1 MDVLLSELIERA
13 QVGIRPLEHRPSTVY
28 QYQMAWQTLADYFQE
43 HDQTLFSRP
52 LAEQYLRESHAQLE
66 AGLIKRWRYKL
77 DRRTVHMLIECFET
91 GQIVWKYYED
101 PPAYLHQAAYLRLH
115 TDYLHHLQAEGK
127 GAGTLQTYRVV
138 SRQFLGYLEQQ
149 AISEIAQAGM
159 KEVIAFVPFISKHYQ
174 SASMGTVLSALRCFL
189 RYVEARDLTPLP
201 LSGAVPAS
209 GGRTR
214 RVVPALT
221 PDEEQALLTAADRTT
236 ASGKRD
242 YAMLLLA
249 LRLGLRSSDIIHLK
263 REDVHWQTNTLELV
277 QTKTGVRLVLPLLTE
292 VGNALADYLLQGRPS
307 SPLPY
312 VFLRGQAPYRP
323 LSGHANCYGISRKL
337 MAQAHIRQ
345 GKGARQGFHCLRH
358 TVAARLLAGG
368 TPLPLISSLLGHQ
381 DKNSTRMYL
390 STDREHLRA
399 CALRL
404 LGIEVTQE
412 GLP

>member
-1 MDVLLSELIERA
+1 MDVLLSDLIERA
-13 QVGIRPLEHRPSTVY
+13 HDCVRSLEHRPSTDY
-28 QYQMAWQTLADYFQE
+28 QYQLAWQALADYFQKHE
-43 HDQTLFSRP
+43 QTLFSRP
-52 LAEQYLRESHAQLE
+52 LAEQYLRESKAKLE

-77 DRRTVHMLIECFET
+77 DRRTVHLLIECFET
-91 GQIVWKYYED
+91 GQIVWKYYDD
-101 PPAYLHQAAYLRLH
+101 PPVYLHQPAYLRLH
-115 TDYLHHLQAEGK
+115 ADFLHHLHAEGK
-127 GAGTLQTYRVV
+127 GVGTLQTHRLV
-138 SRQFLGYLEQQ
+138 SRQFLDYLEQQ
-149 AISEIAQAGM
+149 GMQEIAQAGR
-159 KEVIAFVPFISKHYQ
+159 KEVSAFVPFISKHYQ
-174 SASMGTVLSALRCFL
+174 SSSMGTVLSALRDFL
-189 RYVEARDLTPLP
+189 RYVEARDLTPVP

-209 GGRTR
+209 NGRSH

-221 PDEEQALLTAADRTT
+221 PDEEQSLLAAADRTT

-263 REDVHWQTNTLELV
+263 REDLHWQTNTLELV

-292 VGNALADYLLQGRPS
+292 VGNALADYLLHSRPA
-307 SPLPY
+307 SPLPD

-323 LSGHANCYGISRKL
+323 LSGHANCYGISHKL
-337 MAQAHIRQ
+337 MAQAQIRQ
-345 GKGARQGFHCLRH
+345 GQGARQGFHCLRH

-381 DKNSTRMYL
+381 DKNSTQVYL

-399 CALRL
+399 CALPL

-412 GLP
+412 ELP